1 MTTVIIITVGCL
13 YFAGVIIAA
22 GDALIDE
29 LHERD
34 AGHAAD
40 LEDIRADS
48 FRRMQAAR
56 RRFHWSPLWPVLLIQ
71 ALWRLR
77 LETEPRHRAPRN
89 R

>member
-34 AGHAAD
+34 AAHAAD

-71 ALWRLR
+71 ALLRLR

>member
-1 MTTVIIITVGCL
+1 MTTVILITVGCL
-13 YFAGVIIAA
+13 YFAGMLIAA

-34 AGHAAD
+34 AAHAAD
-40 LEDIRADS
+40 LEDIKADS

-71 ALWRLR
+71 ALLRLR